1 MTKLVKPL
9 ILVTNDDGITSPG
22 IRMLIKQMN
31 ILGDVVV
38 VAPNSPQSGK
48 SHAISISEPLRCDPI
63 DIDTGPQ
70 IEYSCSGTPADC
82 IKLAIHEILDRR
94 PDIIV
99 SGVNHGSN
107 ASVNVIYSG
116 TMAAAIE
123 GAMQGIP
130 SIGFSILDYDW
141 NTDFSFAEKYVSEI
155 TSKVIHQGLPN
166 GVCLNV
172 NIPKAKNKDY
182 KGVRVCHQTIG
193 KWEEDFDKRKDPFDK
208 DYYWMSGEFKN
219 QDDSKSCDIRTL
231 ENDFISIVP
240 IQFDL
245 TSHDSIEFLG
255 EYFNK

>member
-48 SHAISISEPLRCDPI
+48 SHAISISEPLRCDPV
-63 DIDTGPQ
+63 DTNSGPQ

-141 NTDFSFAEKYVSEI
+141 NADFSFAESDTI
-155 TSKVIHQGLPN
+155 TASFERLSLTTE
-166 GVCLNV
+166 CL
-172 NIPKAKNKDY
+172 
-182 KGVRVCHQTIG
+182 
-193 KWEEDFDKRKDPFDK
+193 
-208 DYYWMSGEFKN
+208 
-219 QDDSKSCDIRTL
+219 
-231 ENDFISIVP
+231 
-240 IQFDL
+240 
-245 TSHDSIEFLG
+245 
-255 EYFNK
+255 

>member
-48 SHAISISEPLRCDPI
+48 SHAISISEPLRCDPV
-63 DIDTGPQ
+63 DIDSGPQ

-123 GAMQGIP
+123 GAMQMRQP
-130 SIGFSILDYDW
+130 SSCEVATEL
-141 NTDFSFAEKYVSEI
+141 
-155 TSKVIHQGLPN
+155 LRPRN
-166 GVCLNV
+166 GEPANGPVVGRWLERR
-172 NIPKAKNKDY
+172 IRRP
-182 KGVRVCHQTIG
+182 GVDGGC
-193 KWEEDFDKRKDPFDK
+193 
-208 DYYWMSGEFKN
+208 
-219 QDDSKSCDIRTL
+219 
-231 ENDFISIVP
+231 
-240 IQFDL
+240 
-245 TSHDSIEFLG
+245 
-255 EYFNK
+255 

>member
-63 DIDTGPQ
+63 DMDTGPQ

-172 NIPKAKNKDY
+172 NIPKTKNKDY
-182 KGVRVCHQTIG
+182 NGVRVCHQTIG
-193 KWEEDFDKRKDPFDK
+193 KWEEDFDKRKDPLDK

-219 QDDSKSCDIRTL
+219 QDDSKNCDIRTL

-245 TSHDSIEFLG
+245 TSHDSIDFLG

>member
-193 KWEEDFDKRKDPFDK
+193 KWEEDFDKRKDPLDK

-219 QDDSKSCDIRTL
+219 QDDSKNCDIRTL

-245 TSHDSIEFLG
+245 TSHDSIDFLG

>member
-166 GVCLNV
+166 GLCLNV

-219 QDDSKSCDIRTL
+219 QDDSKNCDIRTL
-231 ENDFISIVP
+231 ENDLISIVP

-245 TSHDSIEFLG
+245 TSHDSIDFLG

>member
-182 KGVRVCHQTIG
+182 NGVRVCHQTIG
-193 KWEEDFDKRKDPFDK
+193 KWEEDFDKRKDPLDK

-219 QDDSKSCDIRTL
+219 QDDSKNCDIRTL

-245 TSHDSIEFLG
+245 TSHDSIDFLG

>member
-219 QDDSKSCDIRTL
+219 QDDSKNCDIRTL
-231 ENDFISIVP
+231 ENDLISIVP

-245 TSHDSIEFLG
+245 TSHDSIDFLG

>member
-172 NIPKAKNKDY
+172 NIP
-182 KGVRVCHQTIG
+182 
-193 KWEEDFDKRKDPFDK
+193 
-208 DYYWMSGEFKN
+208 
-219 QDDSKSCDIRTL
+219 
-231 ENDFISIVP
+231 
-240 IQFDL
+240 
-245 TSHDSIEFLG
+245 
-255 EYFNK
+255 

>member
-22 IRMLIKQMN
+22 IRILIKQMN

-182 KGVRVCHQTIG
+182 NGVRVCHQTIG
-193 KWEEDFDKRKDPFDK
+193 KWEEDFDKRKDPFQK

-219 QDDSKSCDIRTL
+219 QDDSKNCDIRTL

-245 TSHDSIEFLG
+245 TSHDSIDFLG

>member
-182 KGVRVCHQTIG
+182 NGVRVCHQTIG

-219 QDDSKSCDIRTL
+219 QDDSKNCDIRTL

-245 TSHDSIEFLG
+245 TSHDSIDFLG

>member
-219 QDDSKSCDIRTL
+219 QDDSKNCDIRTL
-231 ENDFISIVP
+231 ENDLISIVP

>member
-182 KGVRVCHQTIG
+182 NGVRVCHQTIG
-193 KWEEDFDKRKDPFDK
+193 KWEEDFDKRKDPFQK

-219 QDDSKSCDIRTL
+219 QDDSKNCDIRTL

-245 TSHDSIEFLG
+245 TSHDSIDFLG

>member
-1 MTKLVKPL
+1 
-9 ILVTNDDGITSPG
+9 
-22 IRMLIKQMN
+22 
-31 ILGDVVV
+31 
-38 VAPNSPQSGK
+38 
-48 SHAISISEPLRCDPI
+48 
-63 DIDTGPQ
+63 
-70 IEYSCSGTPADC
+70 
-82 IKLAIHEILDRR
+82 
-94 PDIIV
+94 
-99 SGVNHGSN
+99 
-107 ASVNVIYSG
+107 
-116 TMAAAIE
+116 MAAAIE

-219 QDDSKSCDIRTL
+219 QDDSKNCDIRTL

>member
-182 KGVRVCHQTIG
+182 NGVRVCHQTIG
-193 KWEEDFDKRKDPFDK
+193 KWEEDFDKRKDPLDK

-219 QDDSKSCDIRTL
+219 QDDSKNCDIRTL

-245 TSHDSIEFLG
+245 TSHDSIETLG